1 MSETRELL
9 EGFLGGT
16 KPITEVGTGR
26 KYYLNPQTEEKY
38 YLDEYNK
45 NPYAMYKNN
54 DIQVPL
60 LQDNE
65 GNRILRDD
73 KDGMLSQRCNAY
85 LKLIN
90 YPYNQNLH
98 QIFGAAGDACA
109 NYIDMMNTQVAK
121 DTYPVMVNGKQ
132 YDRSNDN
139 YFHCKAH
146 YQMADRGNIG
156 YHMSPIIGYPR
167 EIIDYVKGIAQGKSL
182 TTLNNDWSN
191 DIGVNN
197 YGRDAAKSGFYDS
210 VQEAC
215 APFRPSGL
223 HSDF

>member
-45 NPYAMYKNN
+45 NPYAIYKNN
-54 DIQVPL
+54 DMQVPL
-60 LQDNE
+60 LLDNK

-73 KDGMLSQRCNAY
+73 
-85 LKLIN
+85 
-90 YPYNQNLH
+90 
-98 QIFGAAGDACA
+98 
-109 NYIDMMNTQVAK
+109 
-121 DTYPVMVNGKQ
+121 

-139 YFHCKAH
+139 YFHCKSH
-146 YQMADRGNIG
+146 YQMADRGDIG
-156 YHMSPIIGYPR
+156 YQMSPIIGYPR
-167 EIIDYVKGIAQGKSL
+167 EIIDYAKGIAQGKSL
-182 TTLNNDWSN
+182 TTLNNDWRN
-191 DIGVNN
+191 DIEVNN
-197 YGRDAAKSGFYDS
+197 YGRNAEKSGIYNS
-210 VQEAC
+210 AQEAC
-215 APFRPSGL
+215 TPFRPSGL